1 MMALT
6 LDATAARR
14 VAAENN
20 FIAALYGGGLDEMRE
35 GGQVLRSCL
44 EAAGQYLS
52 HHQLSWNP
60 ASSSEEGVSEFHQPS
75 FPISEVIV
83 AETPDTHHS

>member
-35 GGQVLRSCL
+35 GEQGLRSCL
-44 EAAGQYLS
+44 EGRA
-52 HHQLSWNP
+52 
-60 ASSSEEGVSEFHQPS
+60 VF
-75 FPISEVIV
+75 ISPP
-83 AETPDTHHS
+83 TPRIQCPR